1 MNRAL
6 ILLAATFFAV
16 LIVTLISTSW
26 VFIPALA
33 DSSEASHL
41 VNQALFFV
49 FWAALITGF
58 VVVAIGIPVYLVL
71 DRKGKASQKNL
82 SLVGFIIPIII
93 FFIITF
99 ITTTDGNGTFS
110 SGQNY
115 YGTYRAMVVENE
127 RTFWGWVSLI
137 EQFFTFGIYGL
148 IGATTFG
155 KVVSILSKQQEKA

>member
-1 MNRAL
+1 MKRPS
-6 ILLAATFFAV
+6 IFLAATFFVV

-26 VFIPALA
+26 TFIPSLVGN
-33 DSSEASHL
+33 SELSHL
-41 VNQALFFV
+41 VNQALFYL
-49 FWAALITGF
+49 FWAALITGI
-58 VVVAIGIPVYLVL
+58 VVMAIGIPVYLVL

-82 SLVGFIIPIII
+82 ALVGFIIPITI
-93 FFIITF
+93 FFVITF
-99 ITTTDGNGTFS
+99 LTATDGNGTFS

-127 RTFWGWVSLI
+127 RTFWGWVSLT

-155 KVVSILSKQQEKA
+155 KVVSLLSKQRKNA